1 MAGAFRCYFR
11 VNAAVGGAISNL
23 VIVVWYDL
31 MRFMVY
37 SLSLQRETFAFFSLA
52 IVMYTS
58 STVYYLGKKHRFF
71 GLKA

>member
-1 MAGAFRCYFR
+1 MLFRG
-11 VNAAVGGAISNL
+11 NAAAGGAISNL
-23 VIVVWYDL
+23 VIVVGYDL

-37 SLSLQRETFAFFSLA
+37 SLSLQRETFAFFSFA

-58 STVYYLGKKHRFF
+58 STVYYLGKKPRFT

>member
-11 VNAAVGGAISNL
+11 GNAAVGGAISNL
-23 VIVVWYDL
+23 VIVVRYGL

-37 SLSLQRETFAFFSLA
+37 SLSLQRETFAFFSFA

-58 STVYYLGKKHRFF
+58 STVYYLGKKPRFT